1 MEKWIVGNWKMNG
14 SLEMVGRFVPELLG
28 GLPEGLPGKNVRI
41 VLCPPLPYLVVVG
54 KKISGSGVELGAQRV
69 HPKSDGAYTG
79 EVSPAMLK
87 DLGVRNCIIG
97 HSERRH
103 YFEESDAY
111 IGEKLHALIAI
122 GIDPILCVGETL
134 KEREAGRQREV
145 VAKQLRGALKES
157 TGAAPGQR
165 RSKQPV
171 VPHEK
176 LSEEGARRLI
186 MAYEPVWAIGTGR
199 TPTPEQANAMHGF
212 IRGVLKKFFSEGL
225 SRQVPILYG
234 GSVTPDNAG
243 ALMAQPDIDG
253 ALVGGASLKAAS
265 FLSIIEQALN

>member
-28 GLPEGLPGKNVRI
+28 ELPEGLPGKNVRI

-103 YFEESDAY
+103 YFDESDAY

-134 KEREAGRQREV
+134 QEREAGRQREV
-145 VAKQLRGALKES
+145 VTKQLLGALKES
-157 TGAAPGQR
+157 TGAAPGKR
-165 RSKQPV
+165 RSKQPI

-199 TPTPEQANAMHGF
+199 TATPEQANAMHGH
-212 IRGVLKKFFSEGL
+212 IRGVLKKLFSEGL
-225 SRQVPILYG
+225 SRQMPILYG